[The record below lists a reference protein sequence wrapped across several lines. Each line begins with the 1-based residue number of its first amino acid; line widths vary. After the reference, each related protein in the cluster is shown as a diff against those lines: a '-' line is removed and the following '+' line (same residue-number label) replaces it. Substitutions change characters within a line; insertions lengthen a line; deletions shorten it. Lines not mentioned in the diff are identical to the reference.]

1 MWTTFGRPIPVRDM
15 ILRFPDV
22 PPKVRTQSLILS
34 SAILGTV
41 RAKRRNTHA
50 SSSFCEVFGGQV
62 CLGSAAEIGI
72 LVIGQVIICSQL
84 HSKGPNNKIFG
95 NRTATYGVELHFGSR
110 LAYYR
115 SDTACIAG
123 LRMDR
128 SKMNHSRGN
137 ISCHPHHL
145 CRAVKQTTLETRIF
159 LARSNCD
166 LAKLRNCDR

>member
-1 MWTTFGRPIPVRDM
+1 M
-15 ILRFPDV
+15 
-22 PPKVRTQSLILS
+22 PPKVRRQSLILS

-41 RAKRRNTHA
+41 RAKRRNSHA

-62 CLGSAAEIGI
+62 CLGSAAEIRI

-84 HSKGPNNKIFG
+84 HSKRRKNQIID
-95 NRTATYGVELHFGSR
+95 NRTPTYGVALHFGR
-110 LAYYR
+110 KLAYYG
-115 SDTACIAG
+115 SVTACTAG
-123 LRMDR
+123 LRVDR
-128 SKMNHSRGN
+128 SKVNHSRGS

-166 LAKLRNCDR
+166 LAELRNCDR